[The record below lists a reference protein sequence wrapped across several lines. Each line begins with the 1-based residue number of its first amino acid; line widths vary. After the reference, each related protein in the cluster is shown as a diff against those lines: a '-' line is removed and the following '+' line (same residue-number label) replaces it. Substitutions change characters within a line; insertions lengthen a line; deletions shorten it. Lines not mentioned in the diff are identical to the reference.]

1 MQGTLAGNP
10 ISVGAADPTLVTAP
24 VRFTK
29 VRIGDLH
36 LIALGVDGNAYTA
49 GISFKHLTI
58 KD

>member
-10 ISVGAADPTLVTAP
+10 ISVGAADPTLVTTAP

-49 GISFKHLTI
+49 GISVKHLTF
-58 KD
+58 